1 MATAGKT
8 LMASPLF
15 VRLKIGR
22 RVTINMVFSSLALGF
37 KSALNPE
44 IFKHMKSAL
53 DILPRY
59 ALPELTRFV
68 TALFSAT
75 GMDDSKAVAIAD
87 SLVTADCMGHS
98 THGLALAT
106 WYLEAVQSG
115 AMAIRGEMRVVQ
127 DRGACLTWD
136 GQRLPGAW
144 LISRAI
150 DTALARIEQHGV
162 VTLVIANSHHTGAL
176 AVYLPRLTERGLL
189 VQLVCSSPAARGVAP
204 FGGTEPLF
212 SPNPIAAGIP
222 TQGDPILLDI
232 SSSITTL
239 NSARQLVA
247 RGERFPGPWAMD
259 ADGQPSDDPNV
270 VVSGGGSLLPVGG
283 FDHGHKGYGMALLVE
298 ALTQGLSGQGRADQP
313 QFSTVNIFL
322 QVTDPAAFAGLD
334 AFTRQ
339 SQWLV
344 DACHANKP
352 LPQRPR
358 VRLPGEQAMQRQR
371 QAAANGV
378 PVKAAVMA
386 ALRPLARAAGLALP
400 VALTSNLS

>member
-1 MATAGKT
+1 
-8 LMASPLF
+8 L
-15 VRLKIGR
+15 
-22 RVTINMVFSSLALGF
+22 
-37 KSALNPE
+37 SALQSRFQPLAALFDPLVINTALRH
-44 IFKHMKSAL
+44 HMTSNT
-53 DILPRY
+53 DISPRY

-68 TALFSAT
+68 SALFSAT
-75 GMDDSKAVAIAD
+75 GMDDDKAKAIAE
-87 SLVTADCMGHS
+87 SLVTADSMGHR
-98 THGLALAT
+98 THGLALAAG
-106 WYLEAVQSG
+106 YLEAVKNG
-115 AMAIRGEMRVVQ
+115 VMAIHGDVRVVN
-127 DRGACLTWD
+127 DRGACVTWD

-150 DTALARIEQHGV
+150 DTALQRIDQHGV
-162 VTLVIANSHHTGAL
+162 VTVVIANSHHTGAL

-189 VQLVCSSPAARGVAP
+189 VQLICSSPAARGVAP
-204 FGGTEPLF
+204 FGGSEPLF

-222 TQGDPILLDI
+222 TQGDPILLDV

-247 RGERFPGPWAMD
+247 RGERFPAKWAMD

-270 VVSGGGSLLPVGG
+270 VVSGGGSLLSVGG

-298 ALTQGLSGQGRADQP
+298 ALTQGLSGQGRVDQP
-313 QFSTVNIFL
+313 KGTPVNIFL

-352 LPQRPR
+352 LPARPR
-358 VRLPGEQAMQRQR
+358 VRLPGEYALVRQR
-371 QAAANGV
+371 QATADGV
-378 PVKAAVMA
+378 ALTAGVMD
-386 ALRPLARAAGLALP
+386 ALRPAALAAGLALP
-400 VALTSNLS
+400 RALPASLS

>member
-1 MATAGKT
+1 
-8 LMASPLF
+8 
-15 VRLKIGR
+15 
-22 RVTINMVFSSLALGF
+22 
-37 KSALNPE
+37 
-44 IFKHMKSAL
+44 MKSVL
-53 DILPRY
+53 DNLPRY

-68 TALFSAT
+68 TALFDAT
-75 GMDDSKAVAIAD
+75 GMDSNKSEAIAD
-87 SLVTADCMGHS
+87 ALVTADSMGHN
-98 THGLALAT
+98 THGLALVA
-106 WYLEAVQSG
+106 WYLEAAKSG
-115 AMAIRGEMRVVQ
+115 AMAINGDLRVVN
-127 DRGACLTWD
+127 DSGACITWE
-136 GQRLPGAW
+136 GRRLPGSW

-150 DTALARIEQHGV
+150 DTALERIEQHGV
-162 VTLVIANSHHTGAL
+162 VTLAIANSHHTGAL

-222 TQGDPILLDI
+222 TQGDPILLDV

-247 RGERFPGPWAMD
+247 RGERFPAKWAMD
-259 ADGQPSDDPNV
+259 ADGQPSDDPNA

-283 FDHGHKGYGMALLVE
+283 LDHGHKGYGMALLVE

-313 QFSTVNIFL
+313 QFATVNIFL
-322 QVTDPAAFAGLD
+322 QVTNPAAFAGLD

-352 LPQRPR
+352 LPGRPR
-358 VRLPGEQAMQRQR
+358 VRLPGEQALQRLR
-371 QAAANGV
+371 QAAADGV
-378 PVKAAVMA
+378 PVAAALME
-386 ALRPLARAAGLALP
+386 ALRPAALAAGLAVP
-400 VALTSNLS
+400 SAWSST